1 MEIILARIAYGYKQS
16 NVYVNIKETRI
27 ALLLLDLLLNEGLIL
42 RYKTIPYTNRIQ
54 VYLKYNNLKVPVIK
68 LLANISKTK
77 KKKFIKSSQLKSLV
91 YRHPLSIFFLA
102 TTGGFITQKKALKFN
117 IAGKLICKID

>member
-27 ALLLLDLLLNEGLIL
+27 ALLLLNLLISEGLIL
-42 RYKTIPYTNRIQ
+42 RYKTIPYTGRIQ

-68 LLANISKTK
+68 LLTNISKTR
-77 KKKFIKSSQLKSLV
+77 KKKFINISQLRSLV
-91 YRHPLSIFFLA
+91 YRYPLSIFFLA
-102 TTGGFITQKKALKFN
+102 TTSGFITQKEALKFN
-117 IAGKLICKID
+117 VAGKLICRID